1 MREGQKTARSHF
13 TSLYFLRYG
22 VDFLNTL
29 SKSVK
34 ILCKYNSGCPT
45 YLTLEMHGMAA
56 FFQSKHRAFTYHIS
70 GEKVNGKNYWLSGDE
85 QDAIWYGP
93 HQVGTGY
100 GSGLGR
106 LHFVRY
112 CGVLHCG

>member
-1 MREGQKTARSHF
+1 
-13 TSLYFLRYG
+13 
-22 VDFLNTL
+22 
-29 SKSVK
+29 
-34 ILCKYNSGCPT
+34 
-45 YLTLEMHGMAA
+45 MHGMAA

-106 LHFVRY
+106 LHFFSILWGPSLWVEIGLKRS
-112 CGVLHCG
+112 